1 MKPSTSSAT
10 RIKQEH
16 GSDKVLVGDE
26 ADVTG
31 NTGKEKPRASQAK
44 EHSKATE
51 PESKSSSSNSRS
63 DDKKTSSEKSTKS
76 STVNGPS
83 KSDHTSKRV
92 SDTGAAE
99 SQGMV
104 LKNVHHSIM
113 YWSISTAVLP
123 LITY

>member
-1 MKPSTSSAT
+1 MKPSTSSGS

-16 GSDKVLVGDE
+16 SSDKLLVGDE

-31 NTGKEKPRASQAK
+31 SSNTAKEKPRASQAK

-51 PESKSSSSNSRS
+51 PESKSSSSRS
-63 DDKKTSSEKSTKS
+63 EDKKTSSEKSTKS

-99 SQGMV
+99 SQGM
-104 LKNVHHSIM
+104 L
-113 YWSISTAVLP
+113 
-123 LITY
+123 